1 MEKELREALKKNF
14 SMNGNIEWIRDYCEE
29 HNIRRFSGMVSAI
42 SGRID
47 AIKIYELGEI
57 YTAEDVLKLLDF
69 LLNAYREE
77 RGER

>member
-1 MEKELREALKKNF
+1 MRGTQYPQILRH
-14 SMNGNIEWIRDYCEE
+14 GV
-29 HNIRRFSGMVSAI
+29 G
-42 SGRID
+42 GRID